1 MASRRLEPGFA
12 PEILSS
18 RVSVL
23 LRPDEQTFA
32 AMISGW
38 TDQQLARGLKRS
50 TIEPR
55 LKLVRRFQTF
65 TNAYPWTWKPVD
77 VEEFMS
83 ELRSGSGVAVST
95 LRSH

>member
-1 MASRRLEPGFA
+1 MASRRFEPGFA

-38 TDQQLARGLKRS
+38 TDQQLARGLK
-50 TIEPR
+50 
-55 LKLVRRFQTF
+55 
-65 TNAYPWTWKPVD
+65 
-77 VEEFMS
+77 
-83 ELRSGSGVAVST
+83 
-95 LRSH
+95 